1 MKETTENTD
10 LLHTHTHTHTGDFL
24 KENINSIDVE
34 VLQEIL
40 MEE

>member
-10 LLHTHTHTHTGDFL
+10 LLHTHTHTGDFL

>member
-10 LLHTHTHTHTGDFL
+10 LLHTHTGDFL